1 MDKNYN
7 ELLEELKKLQTAL
20 INVGFILDNTDLDI
34 EQMEYYP
41 FDSDIA
47 NVTADVAD
55 WIEEIADTIT
65 QE

>member
-1 MDKNYN
+1 MDKNYE

-34 EQMEYYP
+34 EEMECYP

-47 NVTADVAD
+47 NLTADVAD
-55 WIEEIADTIT
+55 WIEEITDTI

>member
-1 MDKNYN
+1 MDKNYE

-34 EQMEYYP
+34 EDMECYP

-47 NVTADVAD
+47 NLTADVAD
-55 WIEEIADTIT
+55 WIEEITDAI